1 MILLWTYQLKIEDT
15 KKQTDQAKRMDFET
29 LAVGANFRNKYCIA
43 STGLSCISL
52 HFNCVFVI
60 LLD

>member
-1 MILLWTYQLKIEDT
+1 MEDT

-52 HFNCVFVI
+52 HFNCLFVI